1 MRLLDSNGMLTKKV
15 IDEARDN
22 CSLVG
27 PQNEDLRYLDDN
39 GNMLGLTL
47 APANAFVM
55 FNVNRDKLDLTTL
68 SQAKI
73 IFVYKDEY
81 DAKVAAQPQQTLKFD
96 TCGQMSFTVAGDQA
110 RLPENYANKET

>member
-1 MRLLDSNGMLTKKV
+1 
-15 IDEARDN
+15 
-22 CSLVG
+22 
-27 PQNEDLRYLDDN
+27 
-39 GNMLGLTL
+39 MLGLTL